1 MPPPTLGQFT
11 RLVSEVL
18 DGLPERFHPQMEN
31 LVIDVEEEP
40 SAADLRGLPHRERIL
55 SGEDELFGIFHGVSP
70 LEDSAPD
77 EPMNQIKIFRGA
89 HIRTCSS
96 RRELLRQI
104 RATVL
109 HELAHHFG
117 FSEDDLADFESRHAP
132 DA

>member
-11 RLVSEVL
+11 RLVRQVL
-18 DGLPERFHPQMEN
+18 DELPERFHPQMEN
-31 LVIDVEEEP
+31 LVIDVVDEP

-55 SGEDELFGIFHGVSP
+55 SGDDELFGIFHGVSP
-70 LEDSAPD
+70 MEDGSPD

-96 RRELLRQI
+96 RRELLRQV

-132 DA
+132 DD

>member
-11 RLVSEVL
+11 RLVREVL

-117 FSEDDLADFESRHAP
+117 FSEDDLTDFESRHAP

>member
-11 RLVSEVL
+11 RLVREVL
-18 DGLPERFHPQMEN
+18 ADLPEKFHPLMEN
-31 LVIDVEEEP
+31 LVIDVEDEP
-40 SAADLRGLPHRERIL
+40 SPADLRGLPHRERIL

-70 LEDSAPD
+70 LEDGAPD
-77 EPMNQIKIFRGA
+77 EPMNQIKVFRGA
-89 HIRTCSS
+89 HIRSCST
-96 RRELLRQI
+96 RQELLRQV

-132 DA
+132 EE